1 MLPGCA
7 KELWYSRI
15 FLMIYSENNI
25 NISTIIIHTILGQ
38 YLDIVAEQLSTTTMG
53 TGVSDITNPGHYT
66 IKIHTGIL
74 IKGFY
79 LASHKCGLKISQER
93 ISVEW
98 TRENWTKI

>member
-1 MLPGCA
+1 MA
-7 KELWYSRI
+7 FFVKQAV
-15 FLMIYSENNI
+15 F
-25 NISTIIIHTILGQ
+25 LGQ

-66 IKIHTGIL
+66 IKIHSGIL

-98 TRENWTKI
+98 TRENWTKM